1 MEQTR
6 LVAQVCEKIYFQ
18 VSKVKEV
25 VTLISYPSLF
35 IAVGYLAPEVV
46 KEQRHSFSVDIW

>member
-25 VTLISYPSLF
+25 VTLISCPSLF